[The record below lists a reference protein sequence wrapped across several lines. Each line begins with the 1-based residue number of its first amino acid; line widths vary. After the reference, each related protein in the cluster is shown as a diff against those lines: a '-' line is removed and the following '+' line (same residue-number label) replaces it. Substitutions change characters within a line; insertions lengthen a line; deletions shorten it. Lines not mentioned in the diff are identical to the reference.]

1 MQYPLINGKRY
12 SFSSIDFRIGT
23 ISILGISE
31 ISYSSSIEPGT
42 VRGTHPQI
50 LGYTKGEYSCEASV
64 SIYKEEW
71 NEAIIPLTTISRQG
85 LLELILPPITVT
97 YAEAG
102 NATWTDLLVG
112 CRISSIEDSVSSG
125 TDPATVTISLMPLYI
140 EYNGVKPMAKMLGQ

>member
-12 SFSSIDFRIGT
+12 SFSSIDFRIGF
-23 ISILGISE
+23 ISVLGISE
-31 ISYSSSIEPGT
+31 ISYSSSIEPGV

-50 LGYTKGEYSCEASV
+50 LGYTKGEYSCEASI

-71 NEAIIPLTTISRQG
+71 NEAIAPLALLGGGGILEAIIPA
-85 LLELILPPITVT
+85 ITVT
-97 YAEAG
+97 YAEQG
-102 NATWTDLLVG
+102 NATWTDVLIG

-125 TDPATVTISLMPLYI
+125 TDPATVTVSLMPLYI